1 MIHPATRLVAVDSVI
16 GRGVLATAFLP
27 RGTITWV
34 RDALDQTFTEA
45 DTEALPECYQD
56 LFDHWTFQDGNRRHV
71 LCWDIG
77 RFMNHSCD
85 ANCGGSELGFE
96 VALRDIQPGEEL
108 TNDYATM
115 YMRPREQFECLCG
128 AASCRG
134 VISEA
139 ATRSGVDVMQDRL
152 RSVLPLL
159 DAVNQPLRFLL
170 PPERLAEA
178 KRRLC

>member
-1 MIHPATRLVAVDSVI
+1 MIHPATRLMAVDSAI

-34 RDALDQTFTEA
+34 SDALDQTFTEA

-96 VALRDIQPGEEL
+96 VALRDIESGEEL

-115 YMRPREQFECLCG
+115 YMRPREQFECRCG
-128 AASCRG
+128 AESCRG

-139 ATRSGVDVMQDRL
+139 ATRFGVTVMQDRL

-159 DAVNQPLRFLL
+159 HVVDQPLRFLL
-170 PPERLAEA
+170 PRERLAAA
-178 KRRLC
+178 KRRLG